1 MLNECMSGVLIESR
15 SKFLQ
20 MQPNLIERDF
30 MISAAVALIC
40 VLSEESF
47 LLFMAVC
54 CLGVL

>member
-1 MLNECMSGVLIESR
+1 
-15 SKFLQ
+15 
-20 MQPNLIERDF
+20 
-30 MISAAVALIC
+30 MISAAVALIG